1 MGKGDSYRKVDQAKY
16 GANYDAIFRK
26 GKHASEVP
34 ALDLHCSFPDCE
46 CPLYSGFCKATE
58 NARDAAARRQNE
70 QADTGNQD
78 VLG

>member
-26 GKHASEVP
+26 DKHAPEVSTRDP
-34 ALDLHCSFPDCE
+34 RCPFPDCG
-46 CPLYSGFCKATE
+46 CPVDSGFCKAPE
-58 NARDAAARRQNE
+58 NARDATARRQDE
-70 QADTGNQD
+70 QGDTGNKD